1 MKKKMDVTVDQLMTV
16 SLYHC
21 ITALLYHCTTV
32 SLDCVALYS
41 SLLLIDRLS
50 E

>member
-16 SLYHC
+16 SLDHC
-21 ITALLYHCTTV
+21 ITV
-32 SLDCVALYS
+32 SLHYCIIDCVASYC
-41 SLLLIDRLS
+41 SLLLIDCLS